1 MNNNNI
7 NIPNQ
12 THNISNQAPVIGQ
25 NQYQINTMANYN
37 YETIKN
43 IEHLMELAKAIEIIA
58 IVLSFLIVI
67 FTITFSI
74 AFLLVAIF
82 PIAILLLS
90 GHVSSVLIKNKALL
104 LYQAYLKNQN

>member
-12 THNISNQAPVIGQ
+12 THNICNHAPTIVQ

-58 IVLSFLIVI
+58 IVLSVLIVI
-67 FTITFSI
+67 VTITFSI
-74 AFLLVAIF
+74 VFLLVAIF

-90 GHVSSVLIKNKALL
+90 GHIGSVLIKNKALL